1 MPDSGTHPNA
11 YFLDWFNVYSSLACA
26 SKAQKAQV
34 EGFSSKDGEKVLQ
47 KALKKTEKL

>member
-26 SKAQKAQV
+26 SKAQV